1 MGCLA
6 GSAYP
11 IYMLRMSLCNWK
23 LLLVLEQLYA
33 MVNCHCT
40 PVPLV
45 AIAVLFVQARSHSY
59 GWCSATD
66 DLLPVLLLSLQS

>member
-1 MGCLA
+1 
-6 GSAYP
+6 
-11 IYMLRMSLCNWK
+11 MLHMSLCKWK
-23 LLLVLEQLYA
+23 LLLVLQQLYA

-45 AIAVLFVQARSHSY
+45 AIAVLFVQARPHSY

-66 DLLPVLLLSLQS
+66 GLLPVLPLSLQS